1 MPGDPHSGSKVSKAP
16 DREIGNPPSQAFRH
30 GYSFYRLFLF
40 VFFLFFYRLDATI
53 MRRLRLRVFHGLPG
67 FGDFLGAG
75 FGALLALFVQHLL
88 AAQQLEEGLVCA
100 VTFVPARADDAK
112 VPTVAVAKAR
122 TDGIEQLYHR

>member
-53 MRRLRLRVFHGLPG
+53 MRRLRS
-67 FGDFLGAG
+67 AS
-75 FGALLALFVQHLL
+75 A
-88 AAQQLEEGLVCA
+88 
-100 VTFVPARADDAK
+100 
-112 VPTVAVAKAR
+112 
-122 TDGIEQLYHR
+122 